1 MRRRRP
7 DHLIRNLL
15 IGSLIILAAMH
26 PTGTGHL
33 AQIATGLV
41 LAIADGI
48 LAGAAQHL
56 GAAALIAGL
65 GWILL
70 NARTHRPHTR
80 RTHP

>member
-15 IGSLIILAAMH
+15 IASLIILAAMH
-26 PTGTGHL
+26 PAGTSHL
-33 AQIATGLV
+33 AQMATGLL

-56 GAAALIAGL
+56 GGAALVVGLIWIAYQ
-65 GWILL
+65 
-70 NARTHRPHTR
+70 ARTHRPHTR
-80 RTHP
+80 RTH